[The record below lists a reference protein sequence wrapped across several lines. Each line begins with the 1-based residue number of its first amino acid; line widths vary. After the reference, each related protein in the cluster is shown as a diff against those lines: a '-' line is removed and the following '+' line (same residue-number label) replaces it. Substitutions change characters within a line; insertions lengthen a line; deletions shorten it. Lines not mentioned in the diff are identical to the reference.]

1 MIILVTGGS
10 GLIGQALQDFIK
22 TTQSTDNWIFLSSKE
37 CNLLNYDETLK
48 ILSSRTPDVVIHLAA
63 RVGGLYNNM
72 NNNES
77 MYVDNMR
84 MNLNIIEACEK
95 TKVKRFIAVLSTC
108 IFPDKPPSLPLTE
121 EMIHSGPPHY
131 SNEGYAMAKRMLEVH
146 ARLSPME
153 TICLIPTNL
162 YGPYDN
168 FKIEDAHVIPALI
181 HKCYIAKQT
190 NQPFKIAGSGKAVR
204 QFLYNADMAKIIQWA
219 VYKSSPSPSNHNSYN
234 DSYHESYICAPNE
247 TDEVTIE
254 TVAQIIAKTM
264 NYEDQLQFDTS
275 FQEGQY
281 KKTASNKKL
290 LEAMSKNAL
299 EFSNFEEKL
308 QSTIEW
314 FINNYEIL
322 RK

>member
-22 TTQSTDNWIFLSSKE
+22 TKSSIDNWIFLSSKE
-37 CNLLNYDETLK
+37 CNLLNYDATLK
-48 ILSSRTPDVVIHLAA
+48 ILSSHTPDVVIHLAA

-72 NNNES
+72 NNNEA
-77 MYVDNMR
+77 MYTENIQ
-84 MNLNIIEACEK
+84 MNLNIINACEK
-95 TKVKRFIAVLSTC
+95 TNVKRFIPILSTC

-121 EMIHSGPPHY
+121 EMIHDGSPHY
-131 SNEGYAMAKRMLEVH
+131 SNEGYAMAKRMLELH
-146 ARLSPME
+146 TRLSPME

-190 NQPFKIAGSGKAVR
+190 NQPFKVAGSGKAVR
-204 QFLYNADMAKIIQWA
+204 QFLYNEDMAKIIEWA
-219 VYKSSPSPSNHNSYN
+219 VNKSIPSLSNHGSYN
-234 DSYHESYICAPNE
+234 DSHNESYICAPNE
-247 TDEVTIE
+247 SEEVTIE
-254 TVAQIIAKTM
+254 TVAKIIAKTM
-264 NYEDQLQFDTS
+264 NYENQLQFDTS
-275 FQEGQY
+275 YQEGQY

-290 LEAMSKNAL
+290 LEAIPNL
-299 EFSNFEEKL
+299 TFSNFEEKL
-308 QSTIEW
+308 QTTIDW
-314 FINNYEIL
+314 FINNYETL